1 MKTAEE
7 VLQEKSREII
17 SVTPDTT
24 IHDALQK
31 MVHHKI
37 GAILVKDKGEI
48 VGIWT
53 ERDLMHD
60 VLRADFN
67 IKKARIGDFM
77 TTGLLSAP
85 HTDSCYELMDKFL
98 GMRLRHLLIEKD
110 GHYIG
115 MLSSGDVMKETLQE
129 KTREYEELNFEVSW
143 EYYENWRTP
152 LSKTTPEV
160 NEMYAPYPANIQQV
174 RRGY

>member
-7 VLQEKSREII
+7 ILQQKARDII
-17 SVTPDTT
+17 SVTPQTT
-24 IHDALQK
+24 IFEALQK

-37 GAILVKDKGEI
+37 GAILVEQDNEI

-60 VLRADFN
+60 TLRADFD
-67 IKKARIGDFM
+67 IKKALIGEYM

-98 GMRLRHLLIEKD
+98 GMRLRHLLIEKN
-110 GHYIG
+110 GEYIG
-115 MLSSGDVMKETLQE
+115 MLSSGDVMKETLLE
-129 KTREYEELNFEVSW
+129 KTHEYESLNFEVSW
-143 EYYENWRTP
+143 DYYENWRTP
-152 LSKTTPEV
+152 VTQSTQEA
-160 NEMYAPYPANIQQV
+160 NELYVPYPAGVQA
-174 RRGY
+174 RRSAR